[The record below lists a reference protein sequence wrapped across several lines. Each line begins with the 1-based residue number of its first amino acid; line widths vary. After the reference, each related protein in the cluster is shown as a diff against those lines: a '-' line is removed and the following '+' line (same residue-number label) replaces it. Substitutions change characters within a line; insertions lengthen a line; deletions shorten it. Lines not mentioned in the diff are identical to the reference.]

1 MVANRDHHQAGVALG
16 FQVKFLIEDRKIN
29 PFDRHG
35 VEAHRRY
42 AQQEIADVEIHLL
55 RHPLIVILQLF
66 AVHIGKESATL
77 VVSGFCVR
85 GGETA
90 IGLFLIHDAL
100 QPGVVHRGFRAE
112 HHHVRGVKNFTF
124 VEHVGTAGGFR
135 HAGFPFIG
143 AGDDKVPRL
152 GVGARRAVLQQ
163 RFQLFRFPGSQL
175 FRGVKGLGGIA
186 LQSDRYDIH
195 NSSSQFTAPYRCV
208 QERKSTAKIAK

>member
-1 MVANRDHHQAGVALG
+1 M
-16 FQVKFLIEDRKIN
+16 
-29 PFDRHG
+29 
-35 VEAHRRY
+35 
-42 AQQEIADVEIHLL
+42 
-55 RHPLIVILQLF
+55 
-66 AVHIGKESATL
+66 HIGKESATL

-90 IGLFLIHDAL
+90 IGLFLIHHAL

-124 VEHVGTAGGFR
+124 VEHVGAAGGFR
-135 HAGFPFIG
+135 HASFPFIG
-143 AGDDKVPRL
+143 AGDNKVPRL

-208 QERKSTAKIAK
+208 KERKSTAKIAK

>member
-55 RHPLIVILQLF
+55 RHPLIVIFQLF
-66 AVHIGKESATL
+66 AVHIGKEGATL

-85 GGETA
+85 SGETA

-135 HAGFPFIG
+135 HAGFAFIG
-143 AGDDKVPRL
+143 AGNDKMPRL
-152 GVGARRAVLQQ
+152 GVGA
-163 RFQLFRFPGSQL
+163 
-175 FRGVKGLGGIA
+175 
-186 LQSDRYDIH
+186 
-195 NSSSQFTAPYRCV
+195 
-208 QERKSTAKIAK
+208 